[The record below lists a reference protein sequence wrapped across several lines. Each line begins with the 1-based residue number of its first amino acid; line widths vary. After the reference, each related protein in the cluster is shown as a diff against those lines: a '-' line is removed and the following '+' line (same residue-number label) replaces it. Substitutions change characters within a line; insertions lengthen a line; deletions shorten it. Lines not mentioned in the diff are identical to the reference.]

1 MEINLHPQYVT
12 IMVRDASL
20 LFQLA
25 NCPMLSGSTVTT
37 AWRVLVLSNIHSGL
51 SLGIKRPD
59 RKADHAP
66 PSSVMLK
73 MSATTLMRPYVPTRR
88 GASLST
94 VGQLCHDLVCSL
106 LCLVGKIILTT
117 CQPVLPE
124 MKRAT
129 NTGTWRVHQVCCIN
143 VSFDVFIAMLH
154 CWWRVSEGLGFKSLV
169 WDRNPN
175 RDFSWFSSALWKIIA
190 Y

>member
-1 MEINLHPQYVT
+1 
-12 IMVRDASL
+12 
-20 LFQLA
+20 
-25 NCPMLSGSTVTT
+25 MLSGPTVTT
-37 AWRVLVLSNIHSGL
+37 AWRVLVLSNMHSGF
-51 SLGIKRPD
+51 SLGIQRPG

-73 MSATTLMRPYVPTRR
+73 MNTTTIMPSYAPTRR

-106 LCLVGKIILTT
+106 LCLVGKRILTS

-129 NTGTWRVHQVCCIN
+129 NTG
-143 VSFDVFIAMLH
+143 S
-154 CWWRVSEGLGFKSLV
+154 
-169 WDRNPN
+169 
-175 RDFSWFSSALWKIIA
+175 
-190 Y
+190 